1 MLYME
6 GNGVPES
13 AAQALQWFTKAAGA
27 GDALGELQLANMHY
41 HGVHQAINM
50 EKAVL
55 NFKSSAVHGSIVA
68 LYNLGLMYSVGD
80 GVERNWPV
88 TTLEC
93 GICTLECCMCPMECC
108 MCSMECCI
116 CPLECC
122 VCPLECCICLSE
134 CCIHRVGGC
143 ARLSNCQREDGYST
157 RGSSSSQDGIL
168 LGVCYA
174 DVCSTMTSS
183 LPASALSTTLS
194 E

>member
-13 AAQALQWFTKAAGA
+13 AAQALQWFTKSAGA

-88 TTLEC
+88 IT
-93 GICTLECCMCPMECC
+93 
-108 MCSMECCI
+108 
-116 CPLECC
+116 
-122 VCPLECCICLSE
+122 LECCICSLD
-134 CCIHRVGGC
+134 CCICRSGAGISIDLGAVPVFLTVKGKTDTAPEGQVLLKTASYWGYVMLTC
-143 ARLSNCQREDGYST
+143 AQR
-157 RGSSSSQDGIL
+157 
-168 LGVCYA
+168 
-174 DVCSTMTSS
+174 
-183 LPASALSTTLS
+183 
-194 E
+194 